1 MRLSRLFIIC
11 LLAIAATSCLET
23 SNDKGLLVAK
33 CYDKRLYDSDLAGIT
48 TPGMSP
54 TDSIE
59 RTKNFIDNWINQQI
73 KLHQAEQSLRNDQL
87 DFSEELNTYR
97 NSLVVYAFETQIIEQ
112 QLDTVVTDDEIEQ
125 YYELNK
131 DNFHLRHDMVKVAY
145 AIVKTSSKSLKT
157 LRELLSNKDTLM
169 VQQFNDLAEKEAIQF
184 SSDIDTWV
192 RLDDFLAIIPI
203 EIYNPGNFFKKNK
216 FISYE
221 DDDNTILVRFDDYLL
236 QDAISPL
243 EVEHDDIKSLILLKR
258 KQELLRQMNT
268 DLYNQAKKENA
279 FEVYGYEHN

>member
-1 MRLSRLFIIC
+1 MRLSSLFITL
-11 LLAIAATSCLET
+11 LLAFAVTSCLET
-23 SNDKGLLVAK
+23 GTDKGLLVAK

-73 KLHQAEQSLRNDQL
+73 ILHQAEQSLRNDQL

-125 YYELNK
+125 YYEQNK
-131 DNFHLRHDMVKVAY
+131 DNFHLRHDMVKAAY
-145 AIVKTSSKSLKT
+145 AIVKTSSKSVKT
-157 LRELLSNKDTLM
+157 LRELLSDKDTLM
-169 VQQFNDLAEKEAIQF
+169 IQQFNDIAEKEAIQF

-192 RLDDFLAIIPI
+192 RLDDFISIIPL
-203 EIYNPGNFFKKNK
+203 EIYNPKNFFKKNK
-216 FISYE
+216 FISFE
-221 DDDNTILVRFDDYLL
+221 DNENTILVRFDDYLL
-236 QDAISPL
+236 QDDISPL

-268 DLYNQAKKENA
+268 DLYNQAKKDNA